1 VQRGAALRLTCLSEQ
16 QADELLGQADGA
28 GDFLSQLGGVPAA
41 FTVGRA
47 VGH

>member
-1 VQRGAALRLTCLSEQ
+1 MQRGASLCLACLSQ
-16 QADELLGQADGA
+16 QETDELLGQADGA